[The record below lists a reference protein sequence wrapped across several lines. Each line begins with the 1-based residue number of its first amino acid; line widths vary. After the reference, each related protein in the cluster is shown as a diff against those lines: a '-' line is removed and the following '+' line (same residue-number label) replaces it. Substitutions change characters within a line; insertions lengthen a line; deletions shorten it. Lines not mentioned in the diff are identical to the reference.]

1 VITSSLLAMQITS
14 RGKITIASADTTDH
28 PLIDPN
34 FYTTETDRVVIRH
47 GIRRILRLKQ
57 KKETSSG
64 KDMVASLTSEGAQA
78 PLTISSTD
86 EDIDEH
92 VKSSGHSWN
101 HPGDTAAIEAAINR
115 GVVDPRCR
123 LLQDSVSWM
132 RVCFLSS

>member
-1 VITSSLLAMQITS
+1 
-14 RGKITIASADTTDH
+14 
-28 PLIDPN
+28 
-34 FYTTETDRVVIRH
+34 VIRH
-47 GIRRILRLKQ
+47 GIRRILRLMQ
-57 KKETSSG
+57 ETSG
-64 KDMVASLTSEGAQA
+64 EKDMVPSLVPEEVQA
-78 PLTISSTD
+78 PPTTSSTD